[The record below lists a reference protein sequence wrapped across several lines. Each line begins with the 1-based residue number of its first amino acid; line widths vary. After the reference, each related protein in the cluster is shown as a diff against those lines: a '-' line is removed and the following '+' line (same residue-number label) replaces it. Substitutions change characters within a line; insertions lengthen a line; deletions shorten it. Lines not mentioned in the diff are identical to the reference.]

1 MRDFR
6 SLFVAVV
13 TLLVL
18 GVAINAQSSSEGLS
32 CLVNPTNDPSGN
44 SPPGTCA
51 QSTTPITFDICYSA
65 CSCTADNTVSCS
77 CLDTSCTDEALLNV
91 CAGIWGC
98 MCVPP
103 CICPNT
109 GEPCSTGC
117 GLGLGQGSNKRAE
130 VADQTIVQARDAK
143 DSPPTQG
150 ESDGGQY
157 VLYCS
162 PPPLSTGPTT
172 CGSLNVT
179 EVVCEAYIQDPS
191 CTCTTTGSLNC
202 TAGAS
207 AEGCSDE
214 ELTTI
219 CATNWGC
226 TCEYDASCFCDPPEN
241 TIPCNEFGC
250 GDGPGHGWK

>member
-6 SLFVAVV
+6 FIPVAVI
-13 TLLVL
+13 TLLGH

-51 QSTTPITFDICYSA
+51 QSTTAITFETCYSA
-65 CSCTADNTVSCS
+65 CSCSVDNTVSCTG
-77 CLDTSCTDEALLNV
+77 LDTSCTDEALLNV
-91 CAGIWGC
+91 CAGYWGC
-98 MCVPP
+98 LCVPP
-103 CICPNT
+103 CICPDT
-109 GEPCSTGC
+109 REPCSTGC
-117 GLGLGQGSNKRAE
+117 GLGLGHGWKKRAE
-130 VADQTIVQARDAK
+130 VVEDETIVQARD
-143 DSPPTQG
+143 G
-150 ESDGGQY
+150 EGDGGQY

-162 PPPLSTGPTT
+162 PPSSNTSLTT
-172 CGSLNVT
+172 CGSFNVA
-179 EVVCEAYIQDPS
+179 EAVCEAYLQDPS
-191 CTCTTTGSLNC
+191 CTCMTTGSLSC

-207 AEGCSDE
+207 IVGCSDE

-226 TCEYDASCFCDPPEN
+226 ACEYDAGCFCDPPEN

-250 GDGPGHGWK
+250 GVGPGHGWK